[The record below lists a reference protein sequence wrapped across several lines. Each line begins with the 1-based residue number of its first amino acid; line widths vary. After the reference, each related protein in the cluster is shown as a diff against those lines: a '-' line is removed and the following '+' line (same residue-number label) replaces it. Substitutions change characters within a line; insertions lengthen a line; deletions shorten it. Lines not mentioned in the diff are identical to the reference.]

1 MVGCVGGESGE
12 PSTPIPIQKLPR
24 ARMGAL
30 GDSARLNA
38 YGTMLG
44 LGVEETNMMVPGVSS
59 GDVSDIQVSL
69 VAVRRRAWT
78 RPD

>member
-1 MVGCVGGESGE
+1 
-12 PSTPIPIQKLPR
+12 
-24 ARMGAL
+24 
-30 GDSARLNA
+30 LNA